1 MKKYIYSLAL
11 CLCVSGSLYAGNG
24 EKYIGISG
32 GYSLLRAIDVRLS
45 YEMESRY
52 HGSHELFA
60 EFYDSYEKGDWKYLQ
75 EYRGG
80 YAYKFPLH
88 RGKNSTF
95 KMRMGALADSR
106 WDSSLTGLLETVFR
120 VSLPKTMNMRFGH
133 DALGVTASLWACVS
147 LSDVIIQ

>member
-52 HGSHELFA
+52 HGSHERFS
-60 EFYDSYEKGDWKYLQ
+60 EFYDSYEKGDWRYL
-75 EYRGG
+75 RSRNFMTATKKGTG
-80 YAYKFPLH
+80 STCRNTVAVMPTNFPFTEAKTPL
-88 RGKNSTF
+88 
-95 KMRMGALADSR
+95 SR
-106 WDSSLTGLLETVFR
+106 
-120 VSLPKTMNMRFGH
+120 
-133 DALGVTASLWACVS
+133 CVWVR
-147 LSDVIIQ
+147 L

>member
-60 EFYDSYEKGDWKYLQ
+60 EFYDSLSLIHISLRRK
-75 EYRGG
+75 
-80 YAYKFPLH
+80 PLSPFSVP
-88 RGKNSTF
+88 G
-95 KMRMGALADSR
+95 
-106 WDSSLTGLLETVFR
+106 
-120 VSLPKTMNMRFGH
+120 P
-133 DALGVTASLWACVS
+133 
-147 LSDVIIQ
+147 